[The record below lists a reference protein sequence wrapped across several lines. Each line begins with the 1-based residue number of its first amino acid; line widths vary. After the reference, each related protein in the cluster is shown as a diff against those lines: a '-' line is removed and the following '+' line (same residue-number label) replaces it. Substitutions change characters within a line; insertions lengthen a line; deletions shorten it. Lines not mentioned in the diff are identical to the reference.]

1 MPTIK
6 VPSPLRSYTNG
17 QAEVPVQGVTVA
29 AAMDNFITIYP
40 SLQPHLFNGKGE
52 LRPFV
57 NLFLNSQDV
66 RHMQGLET
74 PLAEDDRLMIVPS
87 IAGGLEQVD
96 HAALRTNQAF
106 IIVLSLLA
114 FILDQPW
121 LAAFVAGMM
130 ILGTFLKVPA
140 FGFIYRRV
148 FKPLGWI
155 KPEVLRDN
163 PEPHRF
169 AQGFGAAVLVVG
181 VTALAAGISALGWG
195 LVWLVIGLAAL
206 NLFAGFCTG
215 CAVYYWLSRLKAP
228 GFVQAP
234 PEDTFPGMRPKAK
247 A

>member
-17 QAEVPVQGVTVA
+17 QAEVPVQGGTVA
-29 AAMDNFITIYP
+29 AAMDDFIAIYP
-40 SLQPHLFNGKGE
+40 TLQPHLFNGKGE

-66 RHMQGLET
+66 RHLQGLAT

-87 IAGGLEQVD
+87 IAGGSEQVD

-106 IIVLSLLA
+106 IIALSLLA
-114 FILDQPW
+114 FILNQPW

-130 ILGTFLKVPA
+130 ILGTILKVPA
-140 FGFIYRRV
+140 FGFIYQRI

-169 AQGFGAAVLVVG
+169 AQGFGAVV
-181 VTALAAGISALGWG
+181 LAAGVAALLAGAGWLGWG

-206 NLFAGFCTG
+206 NLFAGFCAG
-215 CAVYYWLSRLKAP
+215 CAVYYWLSRRHAP
-228 GFVQAP
+228 GFVQSP